1 MTDASH
7 CPHTKC
13 AGYGFWIASE
23 RGKKAGSG
31 AFNFEVTTAPEAE
44 TLAICEALYH
54 AIHVG
59 LVQKLDT
66 VLFQTDCIPA
76 IEVYTGGRRRYKGRE
91 QDALEYLSLLASEY
105 MLKIQF
111 RHVKAHTTNQDQRS
125 KCNAH
130 CDTAAKNEMR
140 RLREKKT
147 NGKNKT
153 FVSSKRGTGK
163 NKVSRSGKPKA
174 RRYSGFNERRK
185 SVKSN
190 IKTHSK

>member
-1 MTDASH
+1 MTDASY
-7 CPHTKC
+7 CPYTKC
-13 AGYGFWIASE
+13 AGYGFWIASK
-23 RGKKAGSG
+23 RGKKGSSG
-31 AFNFEVTTAPEAE
+31 SFKFDITTPAEAE

-76 IEVYTGGRRRYKGRE
+76 IEVYTGMRRKYRGRE

-147 NGKNKT
+147 NGKNKAP
-153 FVSSKRGTGK
+153 FSSKRGTGK
-163 NKVSRSGKPKA
+163 DKVSRSGKPKT
-174 RRYSGFNERRK
+174 RRHSGFNERRK
-185 SVKSN
+185 GVKSN
-190 IKTHSK
+190 IKTNSK